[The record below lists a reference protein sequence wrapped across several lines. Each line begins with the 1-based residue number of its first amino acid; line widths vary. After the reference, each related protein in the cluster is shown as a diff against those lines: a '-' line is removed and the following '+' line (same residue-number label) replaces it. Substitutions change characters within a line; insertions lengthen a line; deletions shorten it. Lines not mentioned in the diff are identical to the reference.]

1 MDSSPLPL
9 SYINQFD
16 YCPRRFWYM
25 YVQGQMV
32 ENVHVLRG
40 VLNHERVDTPG
51 YESTAGAIIHRR
63 MHIYSHTLGLSGICD
78 LVEEHADG
86 RFIPVEYKQ
95 GRQGKWDNDR
105 AQLCAQAL
113 CLEEMSASAGRP
125 PIDRGFLF
133 YFGSRRRVEV
143 AFTPELRHYTRTLIR
158 NIQQTLAQDQ
168 IPPHTAQTQRCRGCS
183 LIDICLPEET
193 KLLSLKSGVNSS
205 SRA

>member
-1 MDSSPLPL
+1 MELLPL
-9 SYINQFD
+9 SYVNQFA

-25 YVQGQMV
+25 YVEGEMV
-32 ENVHVLRG
+32 ENAHVTRG
-40 VLNHERVDTPG
+40 VVSHERVHTEG
-51 YESTAGAIIHRR
+51 YETTAPGVVTRR
-63 MHIYSHTLGLSGICD
+63 AVHVYSRDLGVSGICD
-78 LVEEHADG
+78 VVEEDAAG
-86 RFIPVEYKQ
+86 NLTPVEYKQ
-95 GRQGKWDNDR
+95 GRRGQWQNDH

-143 AFTPELRHYTRTLIR
+143 AFTPELRHYTHALIQA
-158 NIQQTLAQDQ
+158 IQHALAKGE
-168 IPPHTAQTQRCRGCS
+168 IPAHTQQQQRCRGCS

-193 KLLSLKSGVNSS
+193 KLLSPKSGVNSS